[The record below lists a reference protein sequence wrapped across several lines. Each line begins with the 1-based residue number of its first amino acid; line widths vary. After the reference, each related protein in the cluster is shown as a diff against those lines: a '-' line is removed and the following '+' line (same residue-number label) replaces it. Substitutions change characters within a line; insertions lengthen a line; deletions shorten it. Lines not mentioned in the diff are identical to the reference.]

1 MQDQTFTLLVDS
13 VPVDARAVPFKFN
26 EETRFTVTI
35 NGSEYMFVFDTSIGR
50 YAAIG
55 DESATLPDNL
65 EVAVA
70 DRLKTIVT

>member
-1 MQDQTFTLLVDS
+1 MQDQTFTLLVDN

-55 DESATLPDNL
+55 DEAATLPDNL